1 MLYGAIKGAFDFK
14 LRKLRLNFKH
24 LPKNFH
30 DLKIVQISDLHAGG
44 FKSPAPIRE
53 IVELVNQQNPD
64 LVVFT
69 GDLVNYRASEAEPFV
84 DNLRGIQAPM
94 GTFSILG
101 NHDYGNYVQWKSE
114 AEMQENFNNML
125 ETHER
130 LGWTLLRNEHYVLR
144 KMNEDLTIIGVEN
157 WSAYK
162 RFPNYGN
169 LEKALE
175 STSESGFKILL
186 SHDPTHWNKAV
197 IKAHKDID
205 LTLSGHTHGMQF
217 GFDTKR
223 IKLSPAKMMYKQW
236 AGLYNK
242 GQQYL
247 YVNRGLGFFGFPA
260 RVGVLPEI
268 TVIEL
273 GRG

>member
-1 MLYGAIKGAFDFK
+1 MIYGAMKGAYDFK
-14 LRKLRLNFKH
+14 VRKLRLNFKH

-30 DLKIVQISDLHAGG
+30 NLKIVQLSDLHAGG
-44 FKSPAPIRE
+44 FKTEDPVQE

-69 GDLVNYRASEAEPFV
+69 GDLVNYRASEAKPFADV
-84 DNLRGIQAPM
+84 LNKIQAPM
-94 GTFSILG
+94 GVFSILG
-101 NHDYGNYVQWKSE
+101 NHDYGHYAEWKSE
-114 AEMQENFNNML
+114 ADMQENFEQML
-125 ETHER
+125 AMHEK
-130 LGWTLLRNEHYVLR
+130 LGWQLLRNEHYVL
-144 KMNEDLTIIGVEN
+144 KQQDEALTLIGVEN
-157 WSAYK
+157 WSSFK

-169 LEKALE
+169 LEKALK
-175 STSESGFKILL
+175 SSDDSGFKILL

-197 IKAHKDID
+197 IKDHPDID

-217 GFDTKR
+217 GFETKR
-223 IKLSPAKMMYKQW
+223 IKISPAKMMYKRW

-242 GQQYL
+242 GHQYL